1 MTNRLPTH
9 PAYFTRNVPVGPIP
23 APILLTEEI
32 RADRLSYGDV
42 VILHDQIMVVVEI
55 RKDGHP
61 SNHKGLKTI
70 VLDDQSDGLFTTYGL
85 FASEIAVRVVAVTFG
100 TLDQGINVADLRDDA
115 WTSHGKYD
123 DQASEYVHGLA
134 MDSYD
139 FCGSC
144 DEIGW
149 TATLV
154 TGLRRDATLW
164 QYAPIMDG
172 ATADE
177 GSYPVDSWLAAQGM
191 PSAAV
196 VEIDDRGFVYVGYY
210 GTEDEARSVYARLQ
224 EDVDNLY
231 RGNDGDEE
239 DETEDEENPYAV
251 PGGLLDEVRYAESFL
266 TDEEK

>member
-1 MTNRLPTH
+1 MTKLPTY
-9 PAYFTRNVPVGPIP
+9 PAYYLRNVPVGPIP
-23 APILLTEEI
+23 VPTLLTEEVSGNDLQSGDVI
-32 RADRLSYGDV
+32 LIADHFTRADLIATIRNASGDPLRMLPMAEGPEGTIPDLV
-42 VILHDQIMVVVEI
+42 STGQIY
-55 RKDGHP
+55 
-61 SNHKGLKTI
+61 
-70 VLDDQSDGLFTTYGL
+70 Q
-85 FASEIAVRVVAVTFG
+85 RVAAVTFG
-100 TLDQGINVADLRDDA
+100 TLDQSIKLADLRDDS
-115 WTSHGKYD
+115 WTSHGKFD
-123 DQASEYVHGLA
+123 SPADEYVYGLSLE
-134 MDSYD
+134 SYESVGD
-139 FCGSC
+139 C

-149 TATLV
+149 HATIV